1 MGQRYWRMY
10 NVGRPIA
17 KNETSEKGPYM
28 LRLLLFF
35 AAFATMLTTLH
46 AQSLTSVLTSLGA
59 EWRVQEI
66 FKPEWDWSGT
76 WTRVG
81 NSNVYRASYRNAGSN
96 ALKTAEFQVTAES
109 YANGILRLRH
119 PQNGY
124 YSIPV
129 NPGQRSAKGTM
140 SWCQTIGCIMQFE
153 FTGTPIGSSSPVGT
167 PSPASISLTGP
178 WVHSADARTQTPDN
192 RVILVQD
199 GNRVTLT
206 QTYKTSGKWVT
217 LVCQGPITG
226 QDPRMPCNWAAGGN
240 PFGFANGTLNL
251 KISSDGN
258 HLEGALAPTT
268 GGSQESH
275 YSRVP

>member
-1 MGQRYWRMY
+1 VY
-10 NVGRPIA
+10 
-17 KNETSEKGPYM
+17 KNIPNM
-28 LRLLLFF
+28 LRTLLLLIT
-35 AAFATMLTTLH
+35 FATMLPTLH

-81 NSNVYRASYRNAGSN
+81 NSNVYTARYRNAGTN
-96 ALKTAEFQVTAES
+96 ALKSTEFQVTAES
-109 YANGILRLRH
+109 YSNGILRLRH

-153 FTGTPIGSSSPVGT
+153 FTGTPIGSPSPVGT
-167 PSPASISLTGP
+167 PSTAALSLTGP
-178 WVHSADARTQTPDN
+178 WVHSADARTQTPEN
-192 RVILVQD
+192 KVIIVQE

-206 QTYKTSGKWVT
+206 QTYKTNGRWVT
-217 LVCQGPITG
+217 VVCQGAISG
-226 QDPRMPCNWAAGGN
+226 QDLRMPCNWAAGGN
-240 PFGFANGTLNL
+240 PFGFANFTLNL
-251 KISSDGN
+251 KISADRN
-258 HLEGALAPTT
+258 HLDSAPESTT
-268 GGSQESH
+268 GIHESH